1 MCGFAG
7 SYGYAGTAAELEAAA
22 LRMSDEIARR
32 GPDDRQVWSDPDAR
46 LALAFRRLAIL
57 DLSPE
62 GRQPMHSARF
72 SIVFNGE
79 IYNFGELRAEL
90 AALGHTF
97 RGHSDTEVILA
108 AAAEWGV
115 VRALQRLVGMFA
127 IALWDRHERSL
138 HLARDRMGEKPL
150 YYGWCG
156 DVLLFG
162 SELDALRAHPAFV
175 SEVDRDALRGYA
187 RFGYV
192 PGPQAIWKGF
202 RKLLPGHVVTFRDG
216 ARGEPAPYWQLRD
229 ALAKPIRATG
239 AEAHAEVERLL
250 LQSVKGCM
258 VADVPL
264 GAFLSGG
271 IDSSLIVALMQ
282 AQSARPVRTFT
293 IGFHDEGY
301 DEAPHAKRV
310 AAHLGTEHTELYVSG
325 EDALAVVPGL
335 ARMYDEPFADSSQI
349 PTSLVAKLARQHVTV
364 SLSGDGGDELF
375 GGYERYSLAQRLW
388 KQLRRAPLGLR
399 LSAARLLRLPRTD
412 HWDAALPRIV
422 VPGLQGRLTGDRI
435 HKLADKLGARTAG
448 EFYAGLAM
456 TWDDPGK
463 VVRGGVDRLTGFDD
477 PRRQVALDDVFD
489 GFMYTDTLTY
499 LPDDILVKVDR
510 ATMAVSLEGRAPL
523 LDHRLADYLW
533 SLPHSVRVQGLRRKR
548 WLKET
553 LYKHVP
559 RAIVERPKMGFGIP
573 LADWLRGPLRPWAEA
588 LLDARRLDE
597 EGFFHAGEIR
607 KRWSEHQSGARN
619 WQTPLWN
626 MLMFQAWHEARR

>member
-7 SYGYAGTAAELEAAA
+7 SHGYAGTAAEIEAAA
-22 LRMSDEIARR
+22 LRMTDEIARR
-32 GPDDRQVWSDPDAR
+32 GPDDRQVWSDPNAR
-46 LALAFRRLAIL
+46 IALGFRRLAII
-57 DLSPE
+57 DVSPE
-62 GRQPMHSARF
+62 GRQPMLSERF
-72 SIVFNGE
+72 AIVFNGE
-79 IYNFGELRAEL
+79 IYNFRELRTEL
-90 AALGHTF
+90 AALGHSF

-108 AAAEWGV
+108 AATEWGV
-115 VRALQRLVGMFA
+115 VPALQRLVGMFA
-127 IALWDRHERSL
+127 IALWDKRERAL

-162 SELDALRAHPAFV
+162 SELDALRAHPAFA

-202 RKLLPGHVVTFRDG
+202 RKLLPGHVVTVAEG
-216 ARGEPAPYWQLRD
+216 SRGEPIAYWRLRD
-229 ALAKPIRATG
+229 ATTNLVRIDADTAR
-239 AEAHAEVERLL
+239 AEVERLL

-293 IGFHDEGY
+293 IGFHDKDF
-301 DEAPHAKRV
+301 DEAPHARRV
-310 AAHLGTEHTELYVSG
+310 AAHLGTEHTELYLSG
-325 EDALAVVPGL
+325 QDALAVVPTL

-349 PTSLVAKLARQHVTV
+349 PTSLVAQLARRHVTV

-375 GGYERYSLAQRLW
+375 GGYERYALAERLW
-388 KQLRRAPLGLR
+388 SNLRRIPLPVRVAISRLMRAPSPSL
-399 LSAARLLRLPRTD
+399 
-412 HWDAALPRIV
+412 WDAALPRIGI
-422 VPGLQGRLTGDRI
+422 PGLKGRLSGDRL
-435 HKLADKLGARTAG
+435 HKLADKLGTRGVG
-448 EFYAGLAM
+448 EFYTGLVT
-456 TWDDPGK
+456 TWDDPG
-463 VVRGGVDRLTGFDD
+463 VLVRGGIDQLTGFDD
-477 PRRQVALDDVFD
+477 PRRQLALDDVFD

-523 LDHRLADYLW
+523 LDHRIADFLW
-533 SLPHSVRVQGLRRKR
+533 SLPHEARLVGLRRKR
-548 WLKET
+548 WLKEI
-553 LYKHVP
+553 LYQYVP

-573 LADWLRGPLRPWAEA
+573 LDQWLRGPLRPWAEA
-588 LLDARRLDE
+588 LLDARRIDDE
-597 EGFFHAGEIR
+597 GYFHSGEIR
-607 KRWSEHQSGARN
+607 KRWLEHQSGARN
-619 WQTPLWN
+619 WQGALWN
-626 MLMFQAWHEARR
+626 VLMFQSWLEARR